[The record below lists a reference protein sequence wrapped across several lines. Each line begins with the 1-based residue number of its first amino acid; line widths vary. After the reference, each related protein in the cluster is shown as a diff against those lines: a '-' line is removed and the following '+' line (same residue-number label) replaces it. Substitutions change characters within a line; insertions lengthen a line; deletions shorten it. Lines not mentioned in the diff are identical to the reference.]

1 LFGFGFGVGW
11 VGAGDVAGT
20 KTNTLLLGGI
30 FALQLHVSRE
40 KKNILK
46 IHKKIHRIFF
56 QVLPKQNGQTGPSFT
71 STSVEFKHK
80 QL

>member
-1 LFGFGFGVGW
+1 MFGFGFGVGW

-46 IHKKIHRIFF
+46 NSQKDSSHF
-56 QVLPKQNGQTGPSFT
+56 LSSFAKT
-71 STSVEFKHK
+71 KWANWPLLHKHK
-80 QL
+80 R